1 MNLLRKVLS
10 LTLMLALVL
19 GLSAPALAAGTGG
32 QSGAIGG
39 VYQTQYG
46 ESGSGS
52 TGLKIYN
59 ENDPS
64 TYSDKVQWTLDN
76 GVVTISGQG
85 STADFG
91 MSPFS
96 GNSGVEAVVVE
107 AGVTNLGL
115 CLFQNMPNLR
125 AVILMD
131 ASTTFDAAFA
141 GDFPSLEAVLVGAN
155 LKGGAFTTP
164 NLVRAEA
171 VEAKILPLT
180 REVLLKNGLENGILA
195 DDSDIYLV
203 YGDENILVVENGKRI
218 SSSDSGVERQ
228 YRSRVVNTDTRF
240 FPYDSILSMARGV
253 IQDLPAAAKGG
264 LPAGLTSGAAMAVP
278 GPGDPGQSPA
288 PGETGSTTQPGGT
301 EPSETPDPGASE
313 TPGPGTSET
322 PEPGAG
328 GDHIDAYGRN
338 FQRVVGGTYY
348 AEQLSDGVF
357 QGRIATYQCPKG
369 GLHQVSYHMP
379 QPTCAGP
386 YYDYNYC
393 TVCGEREIFHEF
405 PPVDHTYVGR
415 VTTPATAQS
424 AGVRTYTCS
433 VCGVSYTESIPRLT
447 GTAESPVT
455 ADPNA
460 VAAETNNM
468 GDNEYDTY
476 ATVLSSSYLYLRS
489 DGYYTRV
496 EELTRDAVAVEVYDQ
511 EFQLLTADTVP
522 MELSRFGGFFAGE
535 NYNFLI
541 FGQSNHEEDDSK
553 EVIRVVKYSK
563 DWERLGQAS
572 LQGADTYAPFVAGTV
587 RCAEYNGMLYVMTSH
602 TMYADSSGVHH
613 QADLIFSVRQSDM
626 AITDTRLNGT
636 GRASHSFNQF
646 ILVDEDGWLIT
657 LAHGDANPRS
667 ALLVR
672 YDNAAGQDKFQ
683 GSVERM
689 GLMGFVE
696 SRKHYNYTGAAL
708 GGLAESGSHYLVSLS
723 TIPQTGMV
731 EDHTVRNVVIKAVD
745 KENFNLKGFLET
757 FQITQY
763 PEGGDFSAG
772 NPSLVKIS
780 DDRFLVMWN
789 ILAKDVYGEY
799 QPGRQVGYVFLDG
812 TGRPVGDVQT
822 ASATLSDCQPIY
834 DGERVVWYCTYLSTP
849 TFCTIDAGTGAFR
862 RLSPLDPE
870 AAFSGWAEEE
880 LQEAANQGLIPKT
893 GLKDDYT
900 QPITR
905 REFAILAVH
914 AYETIT
920 GKTVPI
926 DFEAKDTV
934 FADSIGDLPV
944 AKAYNLGILTGYNGG
959 DSRAEIRVGPGDLIT
974 REQAA
979 TLLARLGEVLGSPMS
994 PAQRLPYTDAI
1005 ASWAYDGVSKVYQ
1018 AGIMT
1023 GASATAFN
1031 ASGTYTTEQSIVTMV
1046 RLCDWLRGE
1055 QG

>member
-1 MNLLRKVLS
+1 MKQARTNLRPSRLLALCLS
-10 LTLMLALVL
+10 LALAL
-19 GLSAPALAAGTGG
+19 GLASPALAAGGSG
-32 QSGAIGG
+32 QGGAIGG

-64 TYSDKVQWTLDN
+64 TYSDSVQWTLDD

-91 MSPFS
+91 ISPFS

-141 GDFPSLEAVLVGAN
+141 EEFPSLEAVLVGAN
-155 LKGGAFTTP
+155 LRGGAFTTP

-171 VEAKILPLT
+171 VEAKLLPLT

-203 YGDENILVVENGKRI
+203 YGDEDVLVVEDGKRV
-218 SSSDSGVERQ
+218 SSSDSGVEQQ

-253 IQDLPAAAKGG
+253 VQGLPAAAKAG
-264 LPAGLTSGAAMAVP
+264 LPASLTSGAAMAVP
-278 GPGDPGQSPA
+278 GPDDPGQSPA
-288 PGETGSTTQPGGT
+288 PGEAGSTTQPGET
-301 EPSETPDPGASE
+301 NPSETPDPDASE
-313 TPGPGTSET
+313 TPGPG
-322 PEPGAG
+322 AG
-328 GDHIDAYGRN
+328 GDYIDAYGRN

-386 YYDYNYC
+386 YYDYDYC
-393 TVCGEREIFHEF
+393 TVCGEREIFNEF
-405 PPVDHTYVGR
+405 PPVDHTYVSR
-415 VTTPATAQS
+415 VTTPATTQS
-424 AGVRTYTCS
+424 EGVRTYTCS
-433 VCGVSYTESIPRLT
+433 VCGGASYTEPIPKLT
-447 GTAESPVT
+447 GTTERPVT
-455 ADPNA
+455 ADPGA
-460 VAAETNNM
+460 VAAETNNL
-468 GDNEYDTY
+468 GDNEYSAY
-476 ATVLSSSYLYLRS
+476 SATPSSSYLYLRS

-511 EFQLLTADTVP
+511 DFQLLTADTVP

-541 FGQSNHEEDDSK
+541 FGQSNHEEDDNK
-553 EVIRVVKYSK
+553 EVIRVVQYSK

-572 LQGADTYAPFVAGTV
+572 LRGADTYAPFVAGTV

-613 QADLIFSVRQSDM
+613 QVDLIFSVRQSDM

-636 GRASHSFNQF
+636 GWASHSFNQF

-763 PEGGDFSAG
+763 PEGGDVSAG
-772 NPSLVKIS
+772 TPSLVKIS

-789 ILAKDVYGEY
+789 ILAKDADGAY

-812 TGRPVGDVQT
+812 AGRPVGDVQT

-834 DGERVVWYCTYLSTP
+834 DGERVVWYYTNLSTP
-849 TFCTIDAGTGAFR
+849 TFCTIDADTGAFR

-870 AAFSGWAEEE
+870 AAFSSWAGEE

-905 REFAILAVH
+905 REFALLAVH

-944 AKAYNLGILTGYNGG
+944 AKAYNLGILTGYNTAE
-959 DSRAEIRVGPGDLIT
+959 SRADVEVGPGDPIT

-979 TLLARLGEVLGSPMS
+979 TMLARLSQALGHPLS
-994 PAQRLPYTDAI
+994 PAGSLPFTDAI
-1005 ASWAYDGVSKVYQ
+1005 SSWARDSVGQVYQ
-1018 AGIMT
+1018 AGIMIGT
-1023 GASATAFN
+1023 SATSFH

-1046 RLCDWLRGE
+1046 RLSDWLRGE

>member
-1 MNLLRKVLS
+1 MKRLRKALS

-19 GLSAPALAAGTGG
+19 GLSVPALAAGAGSR
-32 QSGAIGG
+32 SGSIGG
-39 VYQTQYG
+39 VYETQYG
-46 ESGSGS
+46 ESGRGDTS
-52 TGLKIYN
+52 LKIYN

-64 TYSDKVQWTLDN
+64 TYSNRVQWTLND

-85 STADFG
+85 TTADFG
-91 MSPFS
+91 ESPFS
-96 GNSGVEAVVVE
+96 GNRDVEVVVVE
-107 AGVTNLGL
+107 EGVTNLGL
-115 CLFQNMPNLR
+115 CLFQDMPNLR

-141 GDFPSLEAVLVGAN
+141 GEFPSLEAILVGAN

-203 YGDENILVVENGKRI
+203 HGDENVLVVENGKRI
-218 SSSDSGVERQ
+218 TSSESGVERQ

-240 FPYDSILSMARGV
+240 FPYDSILAMARGV
-253 IQDLPAAAKGG
+253 IQGLPAAARAG
-264 LPAGLTSGAAMAVP
+264 LPASLTSGATMAVP
-278 GPGDPGQSPA
+278 GPNDPGQSPA
-288 PGETGSTTQPGGT
+288 PGEGGSTTQPGDT
-301 EPSETPDPGASE
+301 NTSETPDPTGS
-313 TPGPGTSET
+313 PD
-322 PEPGAG
+322 PGAG
-328 GDHIDAYGRN
+328 GTYIDAYGRN

-348 AEQLSDGVF
+348 AEQVGDGVF
-357 QGRIATYQCPKG
+357 QSRIATYQCPKG
-369 GLHQVSYHMP
+369 DGLHQIDYHMP
-379 QPTCAGP
+379 QPTCEGP

-393 TVCGEREIFHEF
+393 TVCGERELLHEF

-433 VCGVSYTESIPRLT
+433 VCGASYTEPIPRLT

-489 DGYYTRV
+489 DGCYTRV
-496 EELTRDAVAVEVYDQ
+496 EELPQDTITVEVYDQ
-511 EFQLLTADTVP
+511 DFQLLTADTVP
-522 MELSRFGGFFAGE
+522 AELSRFGGFFAGE

-563 DWERLGQAS
+563 DWDRLGQAS
-572 LQGADTYAPFVAGTV
+572 LYGAQTYAPFVAGAV
-587 RCAEYNGMLYVMTSH
+587 RCAEYNGMLYVDTCH
-602 TMYADSSGVHH
+602 TRYADSNGLHH
-613 QADLIFSVRQSDM
+613 QISMLFSVRQSDM
-626 AITDTRLNGT
+626 TITDQRLSGT
-636 GRASHSFNQF
+636 AAVSHSFNQF
-646 ILVDEDGWLIT
+646 ILIDSNGQIVT
-657 LAHGDANPRS
+657 LDHGDGNPRS
-667 ALLVR
+667 AVLIR
-672 YDNAAGQDKFQ
+672 YDQPAGQDTFT
-683 GSVERM
+683 GSVEKQ
-689 GLMGFVE
+689 GVMGFVD
-696 SRKHYNYTGAAL
+696 SRKHYNYTGASL

-723 TIPQTGMV
+723 TIPQTGVV

-745 KENFNLKGFLET
+745 KEHFNQKGNLET
-757 FQITQY
+757 FQLTQY
-763 PEGGDFSAG
+763 SEGGDFTAG
-772 NPSLVKIS
+772 NPFLVKIS
-780 DDRFLVMWN
+780 DDRFLVVWN
-789 ILAKDVYGEY
+789 ILAQDEYGDYE
-799 QPGRQVGYVFLDG
+799 QIRRVGYVFLDG

-822 ASATLSDCQPIY
+822 APAALSDCQPIY
-834 DGERVVWYCTYLSTP
+834 DGDRVVWYYTYLSTP
-849 TFCTIDAGTGAFR
+849 IFCTIDADTGAFQ
-862 RLSPLDPE
+862 RLSPLDPDV
-870 AAFSGWAEEE
+870 AFSDWAGEEI
-880 LQEAANQGLIPKT
+880 QAAANQGLIPKS

-900 QPITR
+900 QPINR
-905 REFAILAVH
+905 WEFATLAVH
-914 AYETIT
+914 VYETIT

-934 FADSIGDLPV
+934 FADSIGGFPI

-959 DSRAEIRVGPGDLIT
+959 ASRAEIRVGPGDLIT

-979 TLLARLGEVLGSPMS
+979 TLLARLGEVLGASLP
-994 PAQRLPYTDAI
+994 PADSLPFTDTI
-1005 ASWAYDGVSKVYQ
+1005 ASWAYDGVSRTYR

-1023 GASATAFN
+1023 GT
-1031 ASGTYTTEQSIVTMV
+1031 SGTTFNPLGNYTTEQAVVTMY
-1046 RLCDWLRGE
+1046 RFLDCLD
-1055 QG
+1055 